1 VARVWDAE
9 SHEYGLSFVPTV
21 SKEKAST
28 AYCECYGYREM
39 KRGCKKAHDS
49 KAQQLKKK

>member
-1 VARVWDAE
+1 VWDAE

-21 SKEKAST
+21 SKEKGSIT
-28 AYCECYGYREM
+28 YCECYGYREM

-49 KAQQLKKK
+49 KDPTMKGK